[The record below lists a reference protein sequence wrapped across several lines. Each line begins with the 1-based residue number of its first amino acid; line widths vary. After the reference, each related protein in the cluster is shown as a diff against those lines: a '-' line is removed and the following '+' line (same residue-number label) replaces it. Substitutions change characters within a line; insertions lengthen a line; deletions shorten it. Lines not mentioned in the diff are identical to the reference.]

1 MVKMGGV
8 RMDRD
13 EVPVFPYHYGQ
24 EADLYQFYRVPKVL
38 FTEPVFKRLS
48 TDAKILYGL
57 LLDRM
62 QLSIRNGW
70 IDEDGRVFIY
80 YTVES
85 IMEALACGNK
95 KAGQLLT
102 ELDDQ
107 KGIGLISR
115 KRQGLGK
122 PDKIFVRKCVL
133 PEMSKRHV
141 QTCQNDTSGDV
152 EMTLQDMSKRHANN
166 TDKNNTE
173 FSETES
179 NLSGRAYRPEEE
191 NPMDGMEEYNAYRNY
206 FLKQLEFDSLL
217 LDYPY
222 EQDTLNEILELLV
235 ETVCSRRKT
244 IRICG
249 EDKPAQIVKSRFMKL
264 DAEHIRYVMQCM
276 HENTTKVRNI
286 KQYLLA
292 ALYNAPLTISN
303 YYSTLVNHDMYG
315 AGG

>member
-1 MVKMGGV
+1 
-8 RMDRD
+8 MDRD
-13 EVPVFPYHYGQ
+13 ELPVFPYHYGQ

-95 KAGQLLT
+95 KAGQLLA

-179 NLSGRAYRPEEE
+179 NLSGRAYRPEDEDT
-191 NPMDGMEEYNAYRNY
+191 MDGMEEYNAYRNY

-222 EQDTLNEILELLV
+222 DRETLNEILELLV

-249 EDKPAQIVKSRFMKL
+249 EDKPVQIVKSRFMKL

-303 YYSTLVNHDMYG
+303 YYSTLVNHDMYD

>member
-1 MVKMGGV
+1 
-8 RMDRD
+8 MDRD

>member
-1 MVKMGGV
+1 MGGV